1 MMGGRGFVSSFGPT
15 SQLAHTL
22 AVQRAIRRQLIAVVA
37 LLFVAGAWRLSPL
50 HEPEPF
56 TLVAMEIGAG
66 ILAVELALAWSEREE
81 TNHYADELILA
92 GFADTTVCTPIGRA
106 VARRMAR
113 LQSPRSRRR
122 LAEAL
127 RWRVRLAEGWTR
139 PSRGYVRAS
148 ACPPLTAVQ
157 RNVFREDRDVVLAI
171 AARIEC
177 APADPRAL
185 ITVERLITLPP
196 ECDPRVR
203 IPVDVDGVR
212 DQLRTVRD
220 LIDARY

>member
-1 MMGGRGFVSSFGPT
+1 MSSFGST

-22 AVQRAIRRQLIAVVA
+22 AVQRAIRRQLIAVV
-37 LLFVAGAWRLSPL
+37 LLLLVAAAWRLSPL

-56 TLVAMEIGAG
+56 TLVAIAIGTA

-92 GFADTTVCTPIGRA
+92 GFADTTMCTPIGHA
-106 VARRMAR
+106 VGRRMAR
-113 LQSPRSRRR
+113 LQSERSRRT

-127 RWRVRLAEGWTR
+127 RWRVRLAYGWTR
-139 PSRGYVRAS
+139 PSPGYVRAC
-148 ACPPLTAVQ
+148 AYPPLSSAQ
-157 RNVFREDRDVVLAI
+157 RQVFQEDGDVVLAI
-171 AARIEC
+171 AARIER

-196 ECDPRVR
+196 DCDPRVR
-203 IPVDVDGVR
+203 VPIDPDGVH

-220 LIDARY
+220 LIEAR